1 MYIYIYVYIYRF
13 AVRAKYMALDER
25 SNRYIKFFQNIR
37 LIQASLTADADKYMI
52 PKIDNTNVD
61 RLIDKKQDQKEK

>member
-1 MYIYIYVYIYRF
+1 
-13 AVRAKYMALDER
+13 MALDER

-61 RLIDKKQDQKEK
+61 RSINKKKRMLTSI